1 MNIQITARK
10 FKAHYT
16 LKEFIKDEV
25 SSLEK
30 FNDDIIGAD
39 VILSFQNNQNSI
51 KKAEII
57 LNIPGQT
64 LNAADQTEDFK
75 ASISS
80 VVEKLRRQLETIK
93 SKRHQKPDDKYRS

>member
-10 FKAHYT
+10 FKAHDT

-25 SSLEK
+25 TSLTR
-30 FNDDIIGAD
+30 FNDDIIDAD
-39 VILSFQNNQNSI
+39 VILSYQNNQNSV
-51 KKAEII
+51 KKAEIV

-64 LNAADQTEDFK
+64 LTATDQTEDFK

-80 VVEKLRRQLETIK
+80 ATEKLRRQLETIK
-93 SKRHQKPDDKYRS
+93 SKRTSKTR

>member
-10 FKAHYT
+10 FKAHDT
-16 LKEFIKDEV
+16 LKEFIKDEI

-51 KKAEII
+51 KKAEIV

-75 ASISS
+75 TS
-80 VVEKLRRQLETIK
+80 VTSAIEKLRRQLETIK
-93 SKRHQKPDDKYRS
+93 SKRAAKTR

>member
-10 FKAHYT
+10 FKAHDT
-16 LKEFIKDEV
+16 LKEFIKDEI
-25 SSLEK
+25 STLEK

-51 KKAEII
+51 KKAEIV

-64 LNAADQTEDFK
+64 LDAADQTEDFK
-75 ASISS
+75 ASVTSAI
-80 VVEKLRRQLETIK
+80 EKLRRQLETIK
-93 SKRHQKPDDKYRS
+93 SKRAAKTR